1 MGLFDTT
8 IKTTNIS
15 NKFMTEM
22 NLLLTHTQSSK
33 SKSETIHTTGTDE
46 GFFWFFLYSSN
57 NMDYRFN
64 YVHLGNFISPF

>member
-46 GFFWFFLYSSN
+46 GFFWFF
-57 NMDYRFN
+57 
-64 YVHLGNFISPF
+64 